1 MNLQLKDLFFR
12 KVFCIN
18 GISYSLEVL
27 TKRSKEYSR
36 SLAMSFDSF
45 PTIEVTFMI
54 PQGVS
59 KLFLLMLQILYIVL
73 LNYFN
78 VQNFSKLKHKPR
90 DLQIKVYNEVFFI
103 IIQSKYTVEVL
114 YCILHFFSWNLIS
127 KWNIKLY
134 SYWLVANSDDS

>member
-1 MNLQLKDLFFR
+1 
-12 KVFCIN
+12 
-18 GISYSLEVL
+18 
-27 TKRSKEYSR
+27 
-36 SLAMSFDSF
+36 MSFDSF

-90 DLQIKVYNEVFFI
+90 DLQIKVYNEVFFYYHS
-103 IIQSKYTVEVL
+103 IQVHRRGVVL
-114 YCILHFFSWNLIS
+114 HTTFFFLEI
-127 KWNIKLY
+127 
-134 SYWLVANSDDS
+134 